1 MSNKYIQ
8 YYDWQPQGE
17 IAVSDIIDAYD
28 YVDIEVIFDDRTSS
42 IVSVGWI
49 EDSYKYTDNNGE
61 EIYDEYTTMQ
71 LTDEDGND
79 IYETD
84 IIYGKIIKER
94 CV

>member
-1 MSNKYIQ
+1 MS
-8 YYDWQPQGE
+8 
-17 IAVSDIIDAYD
+17 
-28 YVDIEVIFDDRTSS
+28 YVEVIFDDRTSS
-42 IVSVGWI
+42 IVSVDWI

-71 LTDEDGND
+71 LTDEDGNY

-84 IIYGKIIKER
+84 IIYWKIIKER